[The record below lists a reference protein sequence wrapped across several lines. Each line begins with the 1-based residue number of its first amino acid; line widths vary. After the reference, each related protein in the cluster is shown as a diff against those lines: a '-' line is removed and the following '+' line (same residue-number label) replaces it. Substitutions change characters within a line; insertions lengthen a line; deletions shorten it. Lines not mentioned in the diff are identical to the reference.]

1 MYQFYV
7 PKAPSETVLSA
18 EDSKHALRVLRL
30 KVGAQVLVANGA
42 GQRWV
47 AQLQNEDLGGVR
59 LHNLILDSNI
69 WTDQYELHLLLAPPS
84 HPDRLEW
91 CVEKCVELGARQI
104 TLLNA
109 ARLEYPKIKQER
121 LDKVALAA
129 FKQCQRVWL
138 PSITPL
144 ISWDAAMAQYQS
156 FDHKLIAWLGS
167 DTKELANLPIKQ
179 GRVVVMIGP
188 EGDFTD
194 QEVNS
199 ALVHGFIP
207 IRLGP
212 ARLRTE
218 TAAMAVCA
226 QIGLMTL
233 QP

>member
-7 PKAPSETVLSA
+7 PGAPSETMLSA

-30 KVGAQVLVANGA
+30 KVGAKVLVANGA
-42 GQRWV
+42 GQRWI
-47 AQLQNEDLGGVR
+47 AQLQNEELGGVM
-59 LHNLILDSNI
+59 LHHLVHDDDIP
-69 WTDQYELHLLLAPPS
+69 TDNYELHLLLAPPA

-91 CVEKCVELGARQI
+91 CIEKCVELGARQI

-109 ARLEYPKIKQER
+109 ARLEYPKIKPER
-121 LDKVALAA
+121 LEKVALAA
-129 FKQCQRVWL
+129 FKQCQRAWL
-138 PSITPL
+138 PTITPL
-144 ISWDAAMAQYQS
+144 TSWDSAMVQYQAY
-156 FDHKLIAWLGS
+156 DQKLIAWLGP
-167 DTKELANLPIKQ
+167 DTQELATLPIKQ

-194 QEVNS
+194 KEVNS
-199 ALVHGFIP
+199 ALGNGFLP

-226 QIGLMTL
+226 QIGLMAL